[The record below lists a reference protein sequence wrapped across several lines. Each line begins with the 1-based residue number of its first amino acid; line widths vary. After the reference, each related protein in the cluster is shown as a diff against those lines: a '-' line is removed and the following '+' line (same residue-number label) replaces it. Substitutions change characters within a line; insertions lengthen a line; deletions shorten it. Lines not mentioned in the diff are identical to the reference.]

1 MRKPRRNHSAAFKA
15 RVALEAIRGEKTV
28 AEIAAHHE
36 VHPNQVTTWKTQ
48 LLQNAAAVFGSD
60 ASAADGKERIRELH
74 AKIGELT
81 VERDFSYGLLRVN
94 CAPTSLVSNTLG
106 IF

>member
-1 MRKPRRNHSAAFKA
+1 MRKPRRNHSACFKA

-36 VHPNQVTTWKTQ
+36 VHPNQVSSWKTQ
-48 LLQNAAAVFGSD
+48 LLENAAGIFGCGAIESTVD
-60 ASAADGKERIRELH
+60 RERIKELH

-81 VERDFSYGLLRVN
+81 VERDFLDS
-94 CAPTSLVSNTLG
+94 ALG
-106 IF
+106 RFPGPSARR

>member
-48 LLQNAAAVFGSD
+48 LLENAAAIFGGD
-60 ASAADGKERIRELH
+60 CDRRRRQGTDPRAAREDRRADGGARFFRRRARE
-74 AKIGELT
+74 
-81 VERDFSYGLLRVN
+81 VPRLR
-94 CAPTSLVSNTLG
+94 AASDD
-106 IF
+106 

>member
-36 VHPNQVTTWKTQ
+36 VHPQPGDELEGAIV
-48 LLQNAAAVFGSD
+48 G
-60 ASAADGKERIRELH
+60 ER
-74 AKIGELT
+74 G
-81 VERDFSYGLLRVN
+81 RDLWRQRTRG
-94 CAPTSLVSNTLG
+94 
-106 IF
+106 